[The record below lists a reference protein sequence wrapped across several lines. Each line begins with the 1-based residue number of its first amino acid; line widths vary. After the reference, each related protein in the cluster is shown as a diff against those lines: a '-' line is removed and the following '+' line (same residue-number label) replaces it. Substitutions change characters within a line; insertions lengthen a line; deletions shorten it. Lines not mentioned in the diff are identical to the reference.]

1 MYTTY
6 NAIIM
11 SYENGSSGVVTC
23 DIYLN
28 SAAQYRLYGPVYN
41 DVDASMVRKPH
52 NIAIKFHH

>member
-1 MYTTY
+1 
-6 NAIIM
+6 M